1 MLKIQFKDQR
11 KPALWLVDSSIRVGR
26 DPNCDVVVDDPQVDP
41 QHCELLIDQDDLTL
55 TNLSKNKSIF
65 VNEIPVAKTHKLEAW
80 DIIRLGD
87 VELEI
92 VDPLKERARPQVPTQ
107 SNKTIIRPMISPWM
121 LKANSSPLVGQFFQV
136 NHEFT
141 IGRDD
146 AADIV
151 VPLSFISR
159 LHAKLLIKK
168 SKLFIEDLGSS
179 NGTFVND
186 EKIKS
191 RQLQNGDELRLDQF
205 SFDIIGPDTQE
216 NAVLPTAIKGRSNTK
231 NKTSSISSG
240 KKSALAS
247 QKVFLHDIS
256 STSVGKIYEII
267 RRKNHLS
274 KMLGHH
280 LSTSEI
286 SVSARHIHLNEQ
298 DVGWEIVNNGASDG
312 LLVNDKMQ
320 ARAVLHN
327 GDEIIVGG
335 TKLKFQEG
343 GDTPA
348 NHFVPAKEKS
358 SAKKVVFVIAVL
370 IGLIAAALVLDWS

>member
-1 MLKIQFKDQR
+1 M
-11 KPALWLVDSSIRVGR
+11 WLVDSSIKIGR

-41 QHCELLIDQDDLTL
+41 IHCELLIDQHDLTL

-65 VNEIPVAKTHKLEAW
+65 VNEIPVAKNHKLESW
-80 DIIRLGD
+80 DIIRFGD

-92 VDPLKERARPQVPTQ
+92 VDPLKERTRPQVPTQ
-107 SNKTIIRPMISPWM
+107 SNKTVIRPVISPWM
-121 LKANSSPLVGQFFQV
+121 LKANTSPLAGQFFQV
-136 NHEFT
+136 NHKFT

-191 RQLQNGDELRLDQF
+191 RQLQNGDELRLDEF
-205 SFDIIGPDTQE
+205 SFNIIGPDTQKDT
-216 NAVLPTAIKGRSNTK
+216 VPPTTIKGRAKKKQNR
-231 NKTSSISSG
+231 TSSTSSG
-240 KKSALAS
+240 EKSALAS
-247 QKVFLHDIS
+247 KKVFLHDIGK
-256 STSVGKIYEII
+256 TSVGKVYEII

-280 LSTSEI
+280 LSTSES
-286 SVSARHIHLNEQ
+286 SVSARHIHLNEE
-298 DVGWEIVNNGASDG
+298 DVGWEVINNGASDG

-320 ARAVLHN
+320 AKAVLHD

-335 TKLKFQEG
+335 TKLKFQERG
-343 GDTPA
+343 ETPA
-348 NHFVPAKEKS
+348 NHFAPAKEKS
-358 SAKKVVFVIAVL
+358 SFNKVIFIVALLV
-370 IGLIAAALVLDWS
+370 GLIAAAFVLNGF